1 MLLRFKRWLYRNHY
15 AKSVANSLYVY
26 LIFLFHTIVNWM
38 PGMLRVAFFRL
49 LLHRCGKQV
58 FFDHNIYIKLPWL
71 VAIGDSV
78 VLNRGVEIY
87 SDFFSK
93 AMVRIGSGVR
103 LAPNVQIH
111 ASGHELESGEYL
123 HHGAE
128 VVIGNNVW
136 VGAGTIILSG
146 VCIGEGSVV
155 AAGSVVTR
163 DIPPYSLAVGVP
175 AVIKKTISCSGD
187 KP

>member
-1 MLLRFKRWLYRNHY
+1 MLQLKRWLYRNHY
-15 AKSVANSLYVY
+15 AKSMANSLYIY
-26 LIFLFHTIVNWM
+26 LIYLLHTIANWV
-38 PGMLRVAFFRL
+38 PGILRVALFRL
-49 LLHRCGKQV
+49 FLHRCGKRV

-71 VAIGDSV
+71 VSIGDFV

-111 ASGHELESGEYL
+111 ASGHELDSGEYL
-123 HHGAE
+123 HQGAE
-128 VVIGNNVW
+128 VVVGDNVW
-136 VGAGTIILSG
+136 IGAGAIILSG

-155 AAGSVVTR
+155 AAGSVVTKNV
-163 DIPPYSLAVGVP
+163 PPHSLVAGVP
-175 AVIKKTISCSGD
+175 AVIKKHLPGSRENR
-187 KP
+187 